1 MRLATFALLA
11 ALCTACADRA
21 PEPVVERVT
30 VFRSGAEGYP
40 SIRIPSVVT
49 TRSGAVL
56 AFAEGRMRP
65 SDHAE
70 NDIILKRSSDAGRT
84 WSELQVIAE
93 DGRNCL
99 NNPQAVVLPSGRVL
113 LMYQVF
119 PEHVH
124 SVKMGDSIGVAAPGY
139 EGPDVQRSFLI
150 WSDDDGRTWSEPRDV
165 TRQVKRPNASALA
178 SGPGIG
184 IVLRRGPYKG
194 RIVMPFN
201 ETVYPGEGREPID
214 RIFHVYAAFSDDGGE
229 TWRYGHPAPHEQ
241 NLPGQAGWGNEVQMV
256 ELIDG
261 SILLN
266 SRSYRGAKLRKVAVS
281 TDGGET
287 WSPLKDDPQL
297 PEPQC
302 MGSIFRY
309 SDPLDG
315 ETSRILFSSPASQTA
330 RTLGIIRLSYDEGTT
345 WPVSRV
351 LVPEGEFFAYSCLT
365 RLPDGAIGCLYEAD
379 DYGRIVFARIPLA
392 WLTP

>member
-1 MRLATFALLA
+1 MKAAGVYLLA
-11 ALCTACADRA
+11 IVAAACTGG
-21 PEPVVERVT
+21 PPKPVVERVT
-30 VFRSGAEGYP
+30 VFRAGAEGYP

-49 TRSGAVL
+49 TPSGTVL
-56 AFAEGRMRP
+56 AFAEGRMKNN
-65 SDHAE
+65 DHAE
-70 NDIILKRSSDAGRT
+70 NDIILKRSADGGRT

-99 NNPQAVVLPSGRVL
+99 NNPQAVVLPTGRVL

-124 SVKMGDSIGVAAPGY
+124 SVRMGDSIRPASPGY
-139 EGPDVQRSFLI
+139 EGSDIQRSFLI
-150 WSDDDGRTWSEPRDV
+150 WSDDDGLTWSAPRDV

-184 IVLRRGPYKG
+184 IVLRRGPHKG

-201 ETVYPGEGREPID
+201 ETVYPGEGREPKD

-229 TWRYGHPAPHEQ
+229 TWRYGHPAPHDQ
-241 NLPGQAGWGNEVQMV
+241 NLPGQAGWGNEVQVV
-256 ELIDG
+256 ERIDG

-266 SRSYRGAKLRKVAVS
+266 SRSYRGARLRKTAVS
-281 TDGGET
+281 ADGGET

-315 ETSRILFSSPASQTA
+315 EPSRILFSSPASQAA
-330 RTLGIIRLSYDEGTT
+330 RTLGTLRLSYDEGVT

-351 LVPEGEFFAYSCLT
+351 LAPEGEFFAYSCLT
-365 RLPDGAIGCLYEAD
+365 RLPDGAIGCLYETD
-379 DYGRIVFARIPLA
+379 KYERIVFARIPLS
-392 WLTP
+392 WLAP